1 MASAR
6 GFLTATEAAA
16 RLGVK
21 AATLYAYV
29 SRGLLR
35 SEATDGARAR
45 RYVARDV
52 ERLLERRRMRE
63 EPSLVAARAL
73 WWGAPVVESS
83 ISFVDGK
90 RIFYRGIEA
99 VSLSERTSYERVAS
113 LLWTGSLGGDEP
125 WAEAVPLPAAAAR
138 VVESVGGESTFLAQL
153 QLLIP
158 LFALGDES
166 RFDTSPAHVVATAK
180 RLIMNLTM
188 ALSVARQSPR
198 KRRRASGVANG
209 LFFSLSGR
217 AASEA
222 AGRAMDRALVLCAEH
237 ELNASTFAA
246 RVAASAGADPYAVV
260 TAALAT
266 LGGPKHGGACDR
278 IEALVREV
286 ERPERAAR
294 VVFARTARGE
304 AIPGFGHPLYPDG
317 DPRASPLL
325 EMARDQRAPKASA
338 TLETILAIIEA
349 TAETSHG
356 APTLDIA
363 LVAVAAAL
371 QLPPGSAA
379 CIFAIGR
386 IAGWIAHALEQY
398 AMDQLIRPRARYIG
412 PKVEAS

>member
-21 AATLYAYV
+21 ASTLYAYV

-35 SEATDGARAR
+35 SEATDGAARAR
-45 RYVARDV
+45 RYAARDV
-52 ERLLERRRMRE
+52 ERLLERKRMRQ
-63 EPSLVAARAL
+63 EPSLAAARAL

-90 RIFYRGIEA
+90 RLFYRGLEA
-99 VSLSERTSYERVAS
+99 VPLSERTSFERVAS
-113 LLWTGSLGGDEP
+113 LLWTGSLGRDEP
-125 WAEAVPLPAAAAR
+125 WCDATALPAAAAR
-138 VVESVGGESTFLAQL
+138 VVETMAGESTPLAQL
-153 QLLIP
+153 QLLTP
-158 LFALGDES
+158 LFALRDES
-166 RFDTSPAHVVATAK
+166 RFDTSAVHVVATAK
-180 RLIMNLTM
+180 RIIMNLTM
-188 ALSVARQSPR
+188 AISGAARAPR
-198 KRRRASGVANG
+198 KRRASGVASG

-217 AASEA
+217 TASEA
-222 AGRAMDRALVLCAEH
+222 SVRAMDRALVLCAEH

-260 TAALAT
+260 AAALAT
-266 LGGPKHGGACDR
+266 LSGPKHGGACDR

-294 VVFARTARGE
+294 VVFARSARGE
-304 AIPGFGHPLYPDG
+304 SLPGFGHPLYPDG
-317 DPRASPLL
+317 DPRARPLL
-325 EMARDQRAPKASA
+325 EMAREQRAPKAGA
-338 TLETILAIIEA
+338 TLETVLAIVDA
-349 TAETSHG
+349 AAETSHG

-398 AMDQLIRPRARYIG
+398 AMDELIRPRARYVG